1 MAINLL
7 DMLKDNISGD
17 MISQASKFL
26 GENESGVKSAMSDVM
41 PSVLGSMIN
50 FGSTDSGAGKMM
62 NMLKD
67 GNHDGSILDNL
78 GGLFG
83 GGSATS
89 GLVNTGSSL
98 MKGMMGQSMLGSVID
113 MVSSRSGVSK
123 SSSSSLM
130 GMIAPIAMGMIGRYA
145 KNKALDAVG
154 LGSFLRGQQSGVMG
168 ALPSAI
174 SNLMGGS
181 DKMKN
186 VTTNVRETAGNVT
199 RGAANTASNVGR
211 SAANAT
217 TEVAEKASGGI
228 GRILRW
234 AIPIVAILGLLSYF
248 GFNTGI
254 DAVDNAGDKIVN
266 TTGNVVDKTKDV
278 AAGAADAT
286 KNVAAGAADM
296 AKDAGNAVV
305 DAGKGALDATTAAA
319 RKALDGV
326 KFTAGSIGEGMA
338 NFMKTGGKG
347 DKTFQFSNLKFATG
361 KSTAADMSE
370 IDNLAAVLKAY
381 PNLSI
386 EVGGHTDSSGN
397 AAKNTAL
404 SDARAAT
411 VKARLVAKG
420 IDGARIST
428 KGYGSANPVAS
439 NDTAEGKAKNRRI
452 EVMITKR

>member
-67 GNHDGSILDNL
+67 GNHDGGILDNL

-83 GGSATS
+83 GGNATS

-98 MKGMMGQSMLGSVID
+98 LKGMMGQSMLGSVID

-154 LGSFLRGQQSGVMG
+154 LGSFLRGQRSGVMG

-174 SNLMGGS
+174 SNLMGGN
-181 DKMKN
+181 DKM
-186 VTTNVRETAGNVT
+186 NVRETAGNVT
-199 RGAANTASNVGR
+199 RGATNTVKNTGR
-211 SAANAT
+211 AAANAT

-234 AIPIVAILGLLSYF
+234 AIPIVAILGLLSWF
-248 GFNTGI
+248 GLRTGV
-254 DAVDNAGDKIVN
+254 DAIDNAGDKIVN

-286 KNVAAGAADM
+286 KNAAAGAADM

-338 NFMKTGGKG
+338 NFMKGGGKG
-347 DKTFQFSNLKFATG
+347 DKTFQFSNLNFATG
-361 KSTAADMSE
+361 SATAADMSE

-397 AAKNTAL
+397 ADKNTKL
-404 SDARAAT
+404 SDARAAA
-411 VKARLVAKG
+411 VKARLVAQG
-420 IDGARIST
+420 IDGARVST
-428 KGYGSANPVAS
+428 KGYGSAKPVAS